1 MFFKS
6 QSFSQYTH
14 PSQMQP
20 LLPPA
25 RRWGPLLEQ
34 AQGLVRGADRLSG
47 LCQPGAL
54 GGLRTLLR
62 AMNAYYAQKFEGLEK
77 MPPLEIEQALRGEWA
92 ADPEK
97 AGRQKLALA
106 HMATEAQLEMRWAGW
121 DAKTVW
127 SPQMVCDIHQ
137 DVFARLPEADRAV
150 KGGATLRP
158 GALQTGPA
166 KVRALLEQWGNG
178 YGGVQAVQGGGM
190 PVLAM
195 AASHQ
200 RLRGIQPFREGSG
213 RVACL
218 HTYLVLGHLGLTN
231 GLWSPLRGFA
241 RSQEAYRAHLT
252 AAQDARGLEEWMHY
266 VLAQC
271 LEQVQLMG
279 SLLAPQDMQDRI
291 AACLGFEAHVVRQ
304 GVRTESLRA
313 LHYLFATQGMLDR
326 RDFKAMLGL
335 GERMATA
342 QISALLQRGL
352 LESDSPHGKLRFGVP
367 QHALRFYF
375 PRLWPEAEREA

>member
-1 MFFKS
+1 MLFKS
-6 QSFSQYTH
+6 QYFSQYTH

-20 LLPPA
+20 LLPA
-25 RRWGPLLEQ
+25 TRRLGPLLEQ
-34 AQGLVRGADRLSG
+34 AHGLVRGADQLSG

-54 GGLRTLLR
+54 GGLRGLLR
-62 AMNAYYAQKFEGLEK
+62 AMNAYYAQKFEGLK
-77 MPPLEIEQALRGEWA
+77 MQPLEIEQALRGEPA

-97 AGRQKLALA
+97 AGLQRMALA
-106 HMATEAQLEMRWAGW
+106 HMATEAQLEMRWPAW

-137 DVFARLPEADRAV
+137 DVFARLPEADRAL

-178 YGGVQAVQGGGM
+178 YGGVHGGGGM

-200 RLRGIQPFREGSG
+200 RLLGIQPFREGSG
-213 RVACL
+213 RVAGL
-218 HTYLVLGHLGLTN
+218 HTHLVLGHLGLTN

-241 RSQEAYRAHLT
+241 RSQDAYRAHL
-252 AAQDARGLEEWMHY
+252 AAATDPRGLEAWIGY

-271 LEQVQLMG
+271 GEQVQLMTG
-279 SLLAPQDMQDRI
+279 LLAPQDMQDRI
-291 AACLGFEAHVVRQ
+291 AACLGFEEHVVKQ

-313 LHYLFATQGMLDR
+313 LHYLFVTQGALER

-335 GERMATA
+335 GDRMATT
-342 QISALLQRGL
+342 QIGALLQRGL

-375 PRLWPEAEREA
+375 PKLWPEAEREA

>member
-6 QSFSQYTH
+6 HSFSQYTH
-14 PSQMQP
+14 PSQLQP
-20 LLPPA
+20 LLPAA
-25 RRWGPLLEQ
+25 RRLAPLLEQ
-34 AQGLVRGADRLSG
+34 AHDLVRRADRLSG

-54 GGLRTLLR
+54 GGLRGLLR
-62 AMNAYYAQKFEGLEK
+62 AMNAYYAQKFEGLK
-77 MPPLEIEQALRGEWA
+77 MQPLEIEQALRGEQA

-97 AGRQKLALA
+97 AGRQRLALA
-106 HMATEAQLEMRWAGW
+106 HMATEAQLDVLGPQW

-137 DVFARLPEADRAV
+137 DVFARLPEADRAG

-178 YGGVQAVQGGGM
+178 YGGVHGGGM

-218 HTYLVLGHLGLTN
+218 HTHLVLGHLGLGH

-241 RSQEAYRAHLT
+241 RSQEAYRAHL
-252 AAQDARGLEEWMHY
+252 AAAHDPRGLEEWMHY

-271 LEQVQLMG
+271 LEQVQLMTG
-279 SLLAPQDMQDRI
+279 LLAPQDMQDRI

-335 GERMATA
+335 GDRMATA
-342 QISALLQRGL
+342 QITALLQRGL
-352 LESDSPHGKLRFGVP
+352 LETDSPHGKLRFGVP

>member
-1 MFFKS
+1 MLLKS
-6 QSFSQYTH
+6 QYFSQYTH

-20 LLPPA
+20 LLPA
-25 RRWGPLLEQ
+25 TRRLAPLLEQ
-34 AQGLVRGADRLSG
+34 AHGVVRGADRLSG

-54 GGLRTLLR
+54 GGLRGLLR
-62 AMNAYYAQKFEGLEK
+62 AMNAYYAQKFEGLK
-77 MPPLEIEQALRGEWA
+77 MQPLEIEQALRGDRA
-92 ADPEK
+92 ADPET
-97 AGRQKLALA
+97 AGRQRLALA
-106 HMATEAQLEMRWAGW
+106 HMATEAQLEMRWPAW

-137 DVFARLPEADRAV
+137 DVYARLPEADRAL

-158 GALQTGPA
+158 GTLQSGPA
-166 KVRALLEQWGNG
+166 KVRALLEQWGNV
-178 YGGVQAVQGGGM
+178 YGGVHGGGGM

-200 RLRGIQPFREGSG
+200 RLLGIQPFREGSG
-213 RVACL
+213 RVARL
-218 HTYLVLGHLGLTN
+218 HTHLVLGHLGLTN

-241 RSQEAYRAHLT
+241 RSQDAYRAHL
-252 AAQDARGLEEWMHY
+252 AAATDARGLEAWIGY

-271 LEQVQLMG
+271 AEQVQLMTG
-279 SLLAPQDMQDRI
+279 LLAPQDMQDRI
-291 AACLGFEAHVVRQ
+291 AACLGFEEHVVKQ

-313 LHYLFATQGMLDR
+313 LHYLFVTQGALER

-335 GERMATA
+335 GERMATT

-352 LESDSPHGKLRFGVP
+352 LETDSPHGKLRFGVP

-375 PRLWPEAEREA
+375 PKLWPEAERGA